1 MCVPAVPVGS
11 TELPLGSDRREEAVF
26 LLYTVHIVK

>member
-11 TELPLGSDRREEAVF
+11 TELPLGVTEERRLF
-26 LLYTVHIVK
+26 FFSIQFIL